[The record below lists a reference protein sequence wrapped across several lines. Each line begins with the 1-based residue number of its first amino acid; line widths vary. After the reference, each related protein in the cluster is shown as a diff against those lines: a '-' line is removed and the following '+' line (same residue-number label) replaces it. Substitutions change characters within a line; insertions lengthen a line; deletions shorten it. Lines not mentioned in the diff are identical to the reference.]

1 MTAFS
6 VGSWSF
12 HALFETGKMSLFGY
26 LESIKYRYR
35 LDSADIWNGMLL
47 TTEDDYIQSIKDTL
61 DEEEITVANL
71 AVDGADV
78 WHDDPIIR
86 EQNHQKALRYLDIAR
101 RWGVKVLR
109 IDMGINSLELTDE
122 QFEFCVKRYSEYAKF
137 ANDYG
142 FQVGPQTHQPASQSP
157 RNLKRICN
165 ELSSPAFG
173 IILNVN
179 RWLVDKEIGDK
190 MTAPRTIHAQ
200 FDRAFVDFSGSELLQ
215 KVQLL
220 NQAGYKGCWSLE
232 FRGGINEYLEVE
244 HDLLNIRRAVK
255 SLSEH
260 HTQSILTR

>member
-12 HALFETGKMSLFGY
+12 HSLFESGKMSLFGY
-26 LESIKYRYR
+26 LESMKYHYR
-35 LDSADIWNGMLL
+35 TNSADIWNGMFLSI
-47 TTEDDYIQSIKDTL
+47 EEDYIKSIKDTL
-61 DEEEITVANL
+61 EEEEITVANL

-78 WHDDPIIR
+78 WHDDPLIR
-86 EQNHQKALRYLDIAR
+86 EQNYQKALRYLDIAR
-101 RWGVKVLR
+101 KWGVKVLR
-109 IDMGINSLELTDE
+109 IDMGINAVEFNEE
-122 QFEFCVKRYSEYAKF
+122 QFEFCVERFREYAQF
-137 ANDYG
+137 AKDYG

-165 ELSSPAFG
+165 EIASPAFG

-179 RWLVDKEIGDK
+179 RWLVDKEIGDE
-190 MTAPRTIHAQ
+190 MVAPHTIHAQ

-244 HDLLNIRRAVK
+244 HDLLDIRRAVRQ
-255 SLSEH
+255 LS
-260 HTQSILTR
+260 